1 MPTCLQRYSSLTEKR
16 HDFKGIAEITWGS
29 RKVAVQDASGRSK
42 KLDSRV
48 KPVNDELLVILFYGV
63 EGG

>member
-1 MPTCLQRYSSLTEKR
+1 MPACLQRYFSLTEKR
-16 HDFKGIAEITWGS
+16 HDFKDIAEITWGR
-29 RKVAVQDASGRSK
+29 RKVDVQDASGRSK

-48 KPVNDELLVILFYGV
+48 KPGNDELLVILFYGV